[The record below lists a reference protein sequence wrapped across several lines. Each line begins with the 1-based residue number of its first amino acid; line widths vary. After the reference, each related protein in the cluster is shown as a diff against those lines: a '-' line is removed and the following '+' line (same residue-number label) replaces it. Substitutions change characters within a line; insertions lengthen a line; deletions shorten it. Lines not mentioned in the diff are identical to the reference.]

1 LDHSCLGG
9 RCGKELDPD
18 GILDKDTN
26 NDNDGFV
33 KRDGEAVDPC
43 HTLSSSESE
52 EEDSADANEKEM
64 EVDNPAATSHAA
76 TPVPTTIIFEAS
88 TGSEAGAVPDLPLAA
103 AAAAAGT
110 AGTACTST
118 ADLSA
123 PVSTNTGTQSGS
135 VSGYSTEVL
144 EQKNDPGEKSNFNRF
159 DPNSKLGK
167 ALLQN
172 NFKIPFM
179 PKDNAPGKVPTG
191 VKNPGPKKTEKTVNP
206 IPAEA
211 DAVPSKSYTKIISG
225 KLLKGKV
232 GTIGGITSSQGLTEC
247 GSFFNKG
254 DNRVL
259 RSVYK
264 EEISSMSV
272 SSLSFNP
279 VKGVCASC
287 PSGHPVFGGGE
298 ANRTVIVLAD
308 QNFPAVLP
316 SCENKCL
323 AIARLE
329 KGTLDELVDFAIK
342 ITKNSITV
350 PSGTVFV
357 IGSLSHM
364 ERVGAQLYATA
375 CINAKRRL
383 LGAFKKCEIVP
394 FVPPPHGRLQQ
405 SGSDT
410 LHC

>member
-1 LDHSCLGG
+1 MNNSMKIA
-9 RCGKELDPD
+9 KELDPD
-18 GILDKDTN
+18 GILDKDTS

-33 KRDGEAVDPC
+33 KRDGEAIDPC

-64 EVDNPAATSHAA
+64 EVDHPAATAHAA
-76 TPVPTTIIFEAS
+76 TPVPTTTIFEAS
-88 TGSEAGAVPDLPLAA
+88 TGSEAGAVPDPTL

-110 AGTACTST
+110 AGTACT

-123 PVSTNTGTQSGS
+123 PDTTPTGTQSGS
-135 VSGYSTEVL
+135 LSGYSTEVL
-144 EQKNDPGEKSNFNRF
+144 VQKNDPGENSNFNRV

-172 NFKIPFM
+172 NFKIPLM

-191 VKNPGPKKTEKTVNP
+191 VKNPGPKKTVNP

-211 DAVPSKSYTKIISG
+211 DDVPSKTYTKIISG

-232 GTIGGITSSQGLTEC
+232 GTIGGITSGQGLSEC

-264 EEISSMSV
+264 EDISSMSV

-279 VKGVCASC
+279 VKWVCSSC
-287 PSGHPVFGGGE
+287 PSGHQVFGGGGRQQDCHSSGRPE
-298 ANRTVIVLAD
+298 LPCRT
-308 QNFPAVLP
+308 
-316 SCENKCL
+316 
-323 AIARLE
+323 
-329 KGTLDELVDFAIK
+329 
-342 ITKNSITV
+342 
-350 PSGTVFV
+350 
-357 IGSLSHM
+357 
-364 ERVGAQLYATA
+364 AT
-375 CINAKRRL
+375 
-383 LGAFKKCEIVP
+383 E
-394 FVPPPHGRLQQ
+394 
-405 SGSDT
+405 
-410 LHC
+410 